1 MKNRTSF
8 ILPKILGITVLVGV
22 ATFVLALVFKLL
34 LAGLVLA
41 GIGTLIAKAAG
52 KRRRY
57 FEHQDYYQ
65 PAISN
70 YQFNRDNNAMRPV
83 NRNFSSDDSAI
94 IPIY

>member
-22 ATFVLALVFKLL
+22 ATFILAMVFKLL

-41 GIGTLIAKAAG
+41 GIGTLITKAVG
-52 KRRRY
+52 KRRNY
-57 FEHQDYYQ
+57 LGNQEYYQ
-65 PAISN
+65 PVISS
-70 YQFNRDNNAMRPV
+70 YQFNRDDSALSPV
-83 NRNFSSDDSAI
+83 RQNVSNDDSAI